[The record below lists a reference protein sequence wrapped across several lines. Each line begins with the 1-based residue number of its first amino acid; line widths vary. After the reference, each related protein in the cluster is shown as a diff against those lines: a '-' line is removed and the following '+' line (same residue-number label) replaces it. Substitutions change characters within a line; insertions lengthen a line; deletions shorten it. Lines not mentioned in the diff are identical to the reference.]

1 MFKLKKEKKL
11 VDRIVN
17 ILNKRGFIVERQ
29 YSKRSN
35 SIYLILDNGACPGIR
50 VSDHRNDYNKY
61 KFNVIRNYIGK
72 RNEYINGQLKSYYDF
87 KSIGRLIMEVEA
99 ERSNRIIKFG
109 YSNYRKIR
117 DKKNIEETFRKA
129 A

>member
-17 ILNKRGFIVERQ
+17 ILNKRGFIVEKQ

>member
-17 ILNKRGFIVERQ
+17 ILNKRGFIVETQ

-61 KFNVIRNYIGK
+61 KFNVIRNYVGK

-87 KSIGRLIMEVEA
+87 KSIGRLIMEVET

-117 DKKNIEETFRKA
+117 DKKNIEETFKNA

>member
-17 ILNKRGFIVERQ
+17 ILNKRGFIVETQ

-61 KFNVIRNYIGK
+61 KFNVIRNYVGK